1 MKKSFLVVLLFLTGN
16 LIFAQNGKIVK
27 LLNKQLQRE
36 YTKFNDETDRKKF
49 TVTEP
54 FQIDEN
60 NVLHFGF
67 TLMNTQTDEKTSV
80 SRQVPMEKITQF
92 DKDINVYF
100 YTLEKDVT
108 ETRTDY
114 DSTGAVVRIITE
126 NTHYFFTEIN
136 RENHPI
142 KFMKKVKK
150 ALTKAGY
157 DVECN
162 F

>member
-36 YTKFNDETDRKKF
+36 YTKFYDETGRKKF

-67 TLMNTQTDEKTSV
+67 TLLTNIKGEKTIV
-80 SRQVPMEKITQF
+80 SRQVLLDKIVLF
-92 DKDINVYF
+92 DKDQNVYF
-100 YTLEKDVT
+100 YTLNKDVI
-108 ETRTDY
+108 ETKTDY
-114 DSTGAVVRIITE
+114 DSNGAVVRTTRG

-136 RENHPI
+136 RENYPVR
-142 KFMKKVKK
+142 FMKKIKK